1 MYMYVPDQVRT
12 LSQVGTNRSNMAQKV
27 LTWSSLCAAPTFKDE
42 SVSAIVGDGREMD
55 VDFEANG
62 RQF

>member
-1 MYMYVPDQVRT
+1 MLARLPWGKRDMLGSVNEMKGHMH
-12 LSQVGTNRSNMAQKV
+12 LGNR
-27 LTWSSLCAAPTFKDE
+27 
-42 SVSAIVGDGREMD
+42 DGFREMD